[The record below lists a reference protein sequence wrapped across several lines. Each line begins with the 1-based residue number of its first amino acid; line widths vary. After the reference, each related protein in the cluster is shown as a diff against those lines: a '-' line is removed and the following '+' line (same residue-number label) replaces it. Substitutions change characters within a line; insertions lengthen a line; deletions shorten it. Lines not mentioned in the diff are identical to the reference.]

1 MGKKVYFDEVQNFSN
16 VFNQVGNEE
25 IMRLHSLLENIN
37 EIGTLESFQ
46 GKSAQTAKAYLN
58 EVHGTVMILLV
69 QAISRVRELVTDD
82 IGRFQQDV
90 DSATT
95 TIIDEEYLKEV
106 KKKVEKNYTKFTEI
120 HDSLDKTVS
129 GVNDLVPNAVPS
141 KIAIKDSKDDFV
153 KNINLLDT
161 HLENYDKR
169 KRSGTN
175 EVKKILKQVEAI
187 LLSEASYH
195 DNGKGIISYNVG
207 GIYEKDGVDKELIN
221 GSILDVLG
229 TGSDLFVMTVSS
241 RDMAVLAMNNGLT
254 VQKKMV
260 GGEMKYTVY
269 GNKDQLRKLDVK
281 LNSAARSQKNIKIY
295 DSSKGYTKFGKRL
308 IEAYPALRG
317 TTGSK
322 LEMLK
327 GFAGGMKEPLT
338 SIKEPF
344 VGGFKDLSGVGKV
357 AKGLGVFGIGVT
369 IISNMNEELRDGFQG
384 YTDARRIA
392 VDSTIDIGSSAAAL
406 YTGATFGAKYAGPE
420 GALVFGGGAF
430 FVDMGLNIFGV
441 KDSWKRGVNKK
452 IDQFENWYFVGEK
465 VK

>member
-120 HDSLDKTVS
+120 HDSIDKTVS
-129 GVNDLVPNAVPS
+129 GVNDVVPNAVPS

-221 GSILDVLG
+221 GNLLDVLG
-229 TGSDLFVMTVSS
+229 TGSDLFAMSITSK
-241 RDMAVLAMNNGLT
+241 DMAVLAMNNGLT
-254 VQKKMV
+254 VQKKMI
-260 GGEMKYTVY
+260 GGKIQYTIY
-269 GNKDQLRKLDVK
+269 GNKEQLKNLDVK
-281 LNSAARSQKNIKIY
+281 MNAAAASKSKVKIY
-295 DSSKGYTKFGKRL
+295 DSSKMRGYSKYGNT
-308 IEAYPALRG
+308 IMEAYPVLRG
-317 TTGSK
+317 MTGSSS
-322 LEMLK
+322 EMLK
-327 GFAGGMKEPLT
+327 GFAANIRDPFTGGY
-338 SIKEPF
+338 SN
-344 VGGFKDLSGVGKV
+344 LSGVGKL
-357 AKGLGVFGIGVT
+357 AKGLGVFGVAVSVM
-369 IISNMNEELRDGFQG
+369 SNANEALGDGFQG
-384 YTDARRIA
+384 YTDVRKIT
-392 VDSTIDIGSSAAAL
+392 VDSTIDVGISGGLVSGLGIAGAHFGPVGAIVGSGIG
-406 YTGATFGAKYAGPE
+406 F
-420 GALVFGGGAF
+420 AF
-430 FVDMGLNIFGV
+430 DLGLSLRGD
-441 KDSWKRGVNKK
+441 KDKLKTTVNEKML
-452 IDQFENWYFVGEK
+452 QLENWYWVGGK
-465 VK
+465 VS